1 MKSEKWKVGR
11 EKWKVESEKWKVESG
26 KWKVKSGKNQSLE
39 SIEIKN
45 YMTTQEKK
53 EMVMKIAFQGEYGA
67 FSEVAA
73 KKYFGDKIETSPSY
87 AFADVFSKVQKR
99 QVRFGVVPIENSLY
113 GSVFDSY
120 DLLLKSDLSV
130 VGELQLQ
137 INHHLLAK
145 RNLELTEITK
155 VYSHPQALGQCSEFL
170 KTLKYAEILPS
181 YDTAG
186 SALTLLQ
193 HNGDPIAIVASKEAA
208 EVYQLKI
215 LKKNIQN
222 NSENYTR
229 FLIIAKN
236 PLLEDFKF
244 PKTSIC
250 FELKNIPGALF
261 KSLSVFALRDINL
274 VKIESRP
281 IPHKPF
287 EYRFYADFFGDLR
300 EERIKNALKNLA
312 EISLSIKVFG
322 TYEKGEIYKS

>member
-1 MKSEKWKVGR
+1 
-11 EKWKVESEKWKVESG
+11 
-26 KWKVKSGKNQSLE
+26 
-39 SIEIKN
+39 
-45 YMTTQEKK
+45 
-53 EMVMKIAFQGEYGA
+53 MKIAFQGEHGA

-73 KKYFGDKIETSPSY
+73 KKYFGEEIETVPSY
-87 AFADVFSKVQKR
+87 AFADVFAKVQTKKV
-99 QVRFGVVPIENSLY
+99 QFGVVPIENSLY

-120 DLLLKSDLSV
+120 DLLLKSNLKV

-145 RNLELTEITK
+145 KNLKYSEIKK
-155 VYSHPQALGQCSEFL
+155 VYSHPQALGQCADFL
-170 KTLKYAEILPS
+170 KTLKNAEILPS

-186 SALTLLQ
+186 SALTLLK
-193 HNGDPIAIVASKEAA
+193 HSGEPIAIVASKEAA

-215 LKKNIQN
+215 LQRNIQN

-229 FLIIAKN
+229 FLIIAKQ
-236 PLLEDFKF
+236 PALREFKI

-250 FELKNIPGALF
+250 FELKNMPGALF
-261 KSLSVFALRDINL
+261 KGLSVFALREINL

-300 EERIKNALKNLA
+300 DVRIKNALKNLA

-322 TYEKGEIYKS
+322 TYEKGDIYKS

>member
-1 MKSEKWKVGR
+1 M
-11 EKWKVESEKWKVESG
+11 
-26 KWKVKSGKNQSLE
+26 N
-39 SIEIKN
+39 
-45 YMTTQEKK
+45 
-53 EMVMKIAFQGEYGA
+53 IAFQGEHGA

-73 KKYFGDKIETSPSY
+73 KKYFGESITTSPSY
-87 AFADVFSKVQKR
+87 SFGDVFTKVQKEK
-99 QVRFGVVPIENSLY
+99 VDYGVIPIENSLY
-113 GSVFDSY
+113 GSVFDTY
-120 DLLLKSDLSV
+120 DLLLKSTGASGKNGVSV

-137 INHHLLAK
+137 INHQLLAAA
-145 RNLELTEITK
+145 NLELHQIKK

-170 KTLKYAEILPS
+170 KKLKNAEILPA

-186 SALTLLQ
+186 SALTLRK
-193 HNGDPIAIVASKEAA
+193 HAGEPVAIIASKQAA
-208 EVYQLKI
+208 AVYHLKI

-229 FLIIAKN
+229 FLVIAKRPQN
-236 PLLEDFKF
+236 LMYKT

-261 KSLSVFALRDINL
+261 KGLSVFALREINL

-287 EYRFYADFFGDLR
+287 EYRFYADFLGDLK
-300 EERIKNALKNLA
+300 EERVKNALKNLA
-312 EISLSIKVFG
+312 EISLSIRIFG

>member
-1 MKSEKWKVGR
+1 
-11 EKWKVESEKWKVESG
+11 
-26 KWKVKSGKNQSLE
+26 
-39 SIEIKN
+39 
-45 YMTTQEKK
+45 
-53 EMVMKIAFQGEYGA
+53 MKIAFQGEHGA

-73 KKYFGDKIETSPSY
+73 KKFFGNNVVAVPSY
-87 AFADVFSKVQKR
+87 AFADVFERVHKKHVQ
-99 QVRFGVVPIENSLY
+99 FGVVPIENSLY
-113 GSVFDSY
+113 GSVFDTY
-120 DLLLKSDLSV
+120 DLLLQANLSV

-137 INHHLLAK
+137 INHHLMAK
-145 RNLELTEITK
+145 RNLHLTEIKK

-170 KTLKYAEILPS
+170 KTLKKAEILPA

-186 SALTLLQ
+186 SALTLLE
-193 HNGDPIAIVASKEAA
+193 HEEEPIAIIASKEAA
-208 EVYQLKI
+208 LVYQLKI
-215 LKKNIQN
+215 LKKKIQN
-222 NSENYTR
+222 NAENYTR

-236 PLLEDFKF
+236 PLLKNFST

-261 KSLSVFALRDINL
+261 KGLSVFALREINL

-287 EYRFYADFFGDLR
+287 EYRFYADLLGDLR
-300 EERIKNALKNLA
+300 EERVKNALKNLS

>member
-1 MKSEKWKVGR
+1 
-11 EKWKVESEKWKVESG
+11 
-26 KWKVKSGKNQSLE
+26 
-39 SIEIKN
+39 
-45 YMTTQEKK
+45 
-53 EMVMKIAFQGEYGA
+53 MKIAFQGEQGA

-73 KKYFGDKIETSPSY
+73 KKFFGEEIATSSSY
-87 AFADVFSKVQKR
+87 AFADVFIKVQNK

-113 GSVFDSY
+113 GSVFDTY
-120 DLLLKSDLSV
+120 DLLLKSKLSV

-137 INHHLLAK
+137 INHQLLAK
-145 RNLELTEITK
+145 RNLKFSEIKK

-170 KTLKYAEILPS
+170 KTLKNAEILPS

-186 SALTLLQ
+186 SALTLLK
-193 HNGDPIAIVASKEAA
+193 HTDEPIAIIASKEAA

-229 FLIIAKN
+229 FLIISKK
-236 PLLEDFKF
+236 PLLKDFKE

-261 KSLSVFALRDINL
+261 KSLSVFALREINL

-322 TYEKGEIYKS
+322 TYEKGIIYKS

>member
-1 MKSEKWKVGR
+1 
-11 EKWKVESEKWKVESG
+11 
-26 KWKVKSGKNQSLE
+26 
-39 SIEIKN
+39 
-45 YMTTQEKK
+45 
-53 EMVMKIAFQGEYGA
+53 MKIAFQGEHGA

-73 KKYFGDKIETSPSY
+73 KKYFGERIETSPSY
-87 AFADVFSKVQKR
+87 AFADVFTKVQKK
-99 QVRFGVVPIENSLY
+99 QVQFGVVPIENSLY
-113 GSVFDSY
+113 GSVFDTY
-120 DLLLKSDLSV
+120 DLLLKSNLSAGKIGLRV

-145 RNLELTEITK
+145 RNLKFTEIKK

-170 KTLKYAEILPS
+170 KTLKNAEILPS

-186 SALTLLQ
+186 SALTFLKQ
-193 HNGDPIAIVASKEAA
+193 NGDPIAIVASKEAA
-208 EVYQLKI
+208 EVYKLHI

-229 FLIIAKN
+229 FLIIAKQSSFGG
-236 PLLEDFKF
+236 LKDFKT

-261 KSLSVFALRDINL
+261 KSLSVFALREINL

-322 TYEKGEIYKS
+322 TYEKGEVYKS

>member
-1 MKSEKWKVGR
+1 
-11 EKWKVESEKWKVESG
+11 
-26 KWKVKSGKNQSLE
+26 
-39 SIEIKN
+39 
-45 YMTTQEKK
+45 
-53 EMVMKIAFQGEYGA
+53 MKIAFQGEHGA

-73 KKYFGDKIETSPSY
+73 KKFFGDKIETIPSY
-87 AFADVFSKVQKR
+87 AFADVFEKVEKK
-99 QVRFGVVPIENSLY
+99 QVQFGVIPIENSLY
-113 GSVFDSY
+113 GSVFDTY
-120 DLLLKSDLSV
+120 DLLLKSTLSV

-145 RNLELTEITK
+145 RHLEFSEITK

-170 KTLKYAEILPS
+170 STLKNAEILPS

-186 SALTLLQ
+186 SALTLLK

-215 LKKNIQN
+215 LKKHIQN

-229 FLIIAKN
+229 FLIIASK
-236 PLLEDFKF
+236 PVLHDFKT
-244 PKTSIC
+244 PKTSVC

-274 VKIESRP
+274 LKIESRP

-287 EYRFYADFFGDLR
+287 EYRFYADFLGDLR
-300 EERIKNALKNLA
+300 DEKIKNALKNLA

-322 TYEKGEIYKS
+322 TYEKGVVYKS

>member
-1 MKSEKWKVGR
+1 
-11 EKWKVESEKWKVESG
+11 
-26 KWKVKSGKNQSLE
+26 
-39 SIEIKN
+39 
-45 YMTTQEKK
+45 
-53 EMVMKIAFQGEYGA
+53 MKIAFQGEHGA
-67 FSEVAA
+67 FSEIAA
-73 KKYFGDKIETSPSY
+73 KKFFSDKIETIPSY
-87 AFADVFSKVQKR
+87 AFADVFAKVQKK
-99 QVRFGVVPIENSLY
+99 QVEFGVVPIENSLY
-113 GSVFDSY
+113 GSVFDTY
-120 DLLLKSDLSV
+120 DLLLKSNLSV

-145 RNLELTEITK
+145 RSLKLSEITK

-170 KTLKYAEILPS
+170 KTLKNAEILPS

-186 SALTLLQ
+186 SALTLLK

-215 LKKNIQN
+215 LKKKIQN

-229 FLIIAKN
+229 FLVIAKQ
-236 PLLEDFKF
+236 PLLKNFKQ

-261 KSLSVFALRDINL
+261 KGLSVFALREINL

-287 EYRFYADFFGDLR
+287 EYRFYADLLGDLR
-300 EERIKNALKNLA
+300 EERVKNALKNLS

>member
-1 MKSEKWKVGR
+1 M
-11 EKWKVESEKWKVESG
+11 
-26 KWKVKSGKNQSLE
+26 
-39 SIEIKN
+39 
-45 YMTTQEKK
+45 
-53 EMVMKIAFQGEYGA
+53 MKIAFQGEHGA

-73 KKYFGDKIETSPSY
+73 KKFFGEKIETSPSY
-87 AFADVFSKVQKR
+87 AFADVFTKVQKK
-99 QVRFGVVPIENSLY
+99 QVEFGVVPIENSLY
-113 GSVFDSY
+113 GSVFDTY
-120 DLLLKSDLSV
+120 DLLLKSNLSSGKKGLSV

-145 RNLELTEITK
+145 RNLELAEITK

-170 KTLKYAEILPS
+170 KTLKNAEILPS

-186 SALTLLQ
+186 SALTLLK
-193 HNGDPIAIVASKEAA
+193 HNDEPMAIVASKEAA
-208 EVYQLKI
+208 EVYQLKV

-229 FLIIAKN
+229 FLIIAKQ
-236 PLLEDFKF
+236 PLLEDFKN

-261 KSLSVFALRDINL
+261 KSLSVFALREINL

-300 EERIKNALKNLA
+300 EERIQNALKNLA